1 MPIPTIQ
8 SLAGTRRATS
18 LNPARVM
25 RHSRVSATALAALLG
40 IGGGMATPATCA
52 AQGAPSGSADGTRSL
67 PLNWRVGAERLSLP
81 GNESLGLVGTSVLF
95 GIGNGWQVGPVVY
108 GAATGQR
115 GGLFVIGGE
124 ALWRTDGP
132 WGSRLEAGLAV
143 GGGGGA
149 ALPVGSGLMFRP
161 HLDWS
166 FPVGPGWLGISAS
179 RVTFP
184 DGRIGSNQLGLVFAV
199 DDQFRHQ
206 RAGSPATGDGSRN
219 GFGFDRFWLNV
230 GQYRGSNGNHN
241 GYGGLRADHW
251 LSPGTYAS
259 LEAAGAAQGGAD
271 GYAELLVGIGKEWP
285 LWQVADGSGATAPY
299 LGVRAALGMAG
310 GGAVD
315 TGGGAL
321 VKLAAT
327 ARWDL
332 PNDVVLGLEA
342 GRTIA
347 PDGGF
352 RATHLQVSLGFTLDR
367 PPAARRAHATLPLRR
382 DDIEWGAV
390 LGHFPGMDFRNGSSD
405 AVQTVGFRMRRPLSA
420 ALDEHLQ
427 LTGGVH
433 FAAGGKAGA
442 YGAGLIGLAW
452 ATPLQQ
458 TGLQWGVELLAGAAG
473 GGGIDSPGGAVVQP
487 MLRVGWADGAQ
498 RWQLGVGQIES
509 IKGRLSSPV
518 VELSYSFAL
527 GMTRR

>member
-1 MPIPTIQ
+1 MCHDR
-8 SLAGTRRATS
+8 SSRR
-18 LNPARVM
+18 LRF
-25 RHSRVSATALAALLG
+25 SAALAALCFGSVLG
-40 IGGGMATPATCA
+40 AADATAQTAAPPAA
-52 AQGAPSGSADGTRSL
+52 EQRSL
-67 PLNWRVGAERLSLP
+67 PLTWRLGAERLRLP
-81 GNESLGLVGTSVLF
+81 GNESVGLVSASALI
-95 GIGNGWQVGPVVY
+95 GIGNGWHVGPVVL
-108 GAATGQR
+108 GAATGRR

-149 ALPVGSGLMFRP
+149 ALPVGSGLMLRP

-166 FPVGPGWLGISAS
+166 WPIGPGWLGITTS
-179 RVTFP
+179 RVSFP
-184 DGRIGSNQLGLVFAV
+184 DGRIGSNQVGLVFAV
-199 DDQFRHQ
+199 DDQFRY
-206 RAGSPATGDGSRN
+206 RSAGSVAGGNGLRN
-219 GFGFDRFWLNV
+219 GFGFDRIWLNV
-230 GQYRGSNGNHN
+230 GQYRVTDGGHA

-285 LWQVADGSGATAPY
+285 LWQAANGNPSAVPH

-347 PDGGF
+347 PDGRF
-352 RATHLQVSLGFTLDR
+352 RANHLQVSLGFTLDR
-367 PPAARRAHATLPLRR
+367 PIASNRSNAELPLRR
-382 DDIEWGAV
+382 DDFEWGAT
-390 LGHFPGMDFRNGSSD
+390 LGHFPGMDFRDGSSD
-405 AVQTVGFRMRRPLSA
+405 AVQTIGIRMRRPLSGSF
-420 ALDEHLQ
+420 DEHLQ
-427 LTGGVH
+427 LTGGIH

-458 TGLQWGVELLAGAAG
+458 AGLQWGVELLAGAAG
-473 GGGIDSPGGAVVQP
+473 GGGVDSRGGAVVQP
-487 MLRVGWADGAQ
+487 MVRVGWADGAQ
-498 RWQLGVGQIES
+498 RWQLGIGQIES

-518 VELSYSFAL
+518 VELSYSVAI
-527 GMTRR
+527 GVARR

>member
-1 MPIPTIQ
+1 MAIQ
-8 SLAGTRRATS
+8 SFETLPDDDRATQVRTARRS
-18 LNPARVM
+18 RQRLRRLAVWLAIGTGMVAAPA
-25 RHSRVSATALAALLG
+25 SGFAQAA
-40 IGGGMATPATCA
+40 PAVDA
-52 AQGAPSGSADGTRSL
+52 AVQRSL
-67 PLNWRVGAERLSLP
+67 PLTWRVGAERLRLP
-81 GNESLGLVGTSVLF
+81 GNESLGLVSTSVLL
-95 GIGNGWQVGPVVY
+95 GIGNGWQVGPMVQ

-149 ALPVGSGLMFRP
+149 ALPVGSGLMLRP

-166 FPVGPGWLGISAS
+166 WPVGPGWLGVSAS
-179 RVTFP
+179 RVSFP
-184 DGRIGSNQLGLVFAV
+184 DGRIGSNQVGLVFAV
-199 DDQFRHQ
+199 DDQFRYQ
-206 RAGSPATGDGSRN
+206 RAGSTAAGDGARN

-230 GQYRGSNGNHN
+230 GQYRVGNGGHH

-271 GYAELLVGIGKEWP
+271 GYAELMVGLGKEWP
-285 LWQVADGSGATAPY
+285 LWQLADGTGATAPH

-332 PNDVVLGLEA
+332 PNDTVIGLEV

-367 PPAARRAHATLPLRR
+367 PLAASPSNARLPLRR
-382 DDIEWGAV
+382 DDFEWGAV
-390 LGHFPGMDFRNGSSD
+390 IGHFPGMDYRNGSSG
-405 AVQTVGFRMRRPLSA
+405 AVQTVGIRMRRPLSP

-458 TGLQWGVELLAGAAG
+458 SGLQWGVELLGGAAG
-473 GGGIDSPGGAVVQP
+473 GGGIDSQGGAVVQP
-487 MLRVGWADGAQ
+487 MVRVGWADGAH
-498 RWQLGVGQIES
+498 RLLVGVGQIES

-518 VELSYSFAL
+518 VELSYSLAFGAA
-527 GMTRR
+527 RR

>member
-1 MPIPTIQ
+1 MP
-8 SLAGTRRATS
+8 A
-18 LNPARVM
+18 PARGTLL
-25 RHSRVSATALAALLG
+25 TAALGAGALLLAA
-40 IGGGMATPATCA
+40 APAA
-52 AQGAPSGSADGTRSL
+52 AQSPGEPASAPLT
-67 PLNWRVGAERLSLP
+67 WRVGAERLKLP
-81 GNESLGLVGTSVLF
+81 GDESMGMVGTWAL
-95 GIGNGWQVGPVVY
+95 IGLGHGVHVGPVVF

-149 ALPVGSGLMFRP
+149 ALPVGSGLMLRP

-166 FPVGPGWLGISAS
+166 VPVGPGWLGLSAS
-179 RVTFP
+179 RVSFP
-184 DGRIGSNQLGLVFAV
+184 DGRIGSNQIGLVYSV
-199 DDQFRHQ
+199 DDRFRYQ
-206 RAGSPATGDGSRN
+206 AVGSAPAGDGTRN
-219 GFGFDRFWLNV
+219 GLGFDRVWLNV
-230 GQYRGSNGNHN
+230 GQYRATSGGHY

-251 LSPGTYAS
+251 LSPGTYVGI
-259 LEAAGAAQGGAD
+259 EGAGAAQGGAD
-271 GYAELLVGIGKEWP
+271 GYAEFLVGIGKEWP
-285 LWQVADGSGATAPY
+285 LWQPAAGSGASALH

-332 PNDVVLGLEA
+332 PNDLVLGLEA

-347 PDGGF
+347 PDGRF
-352 RATHLQVSLGFTLDR
+352 RANHLQVSLGFTLDR
-367 PPAARRAHATLPLRR
+367 PTAANLANASLPLRR

-390 LGHFPGMDFRNGSSD
+390 LGHYPGMDFRTGASD
-405 AVQTVGFRMRRPLSA
+405 AVQTVGVRMRRPLA
-420 ALDEHLQ
+420 AGLDEHLQ
-427 LTGGVH
+427 LTGGIH

-442 YGAGLIGLAW
+442 YGAGVIGLAW
-452 ATPLQQ
+452 ATPLKQ

-473 GGGIDSPGGAVVQP
+473 GGGIDSSGGAVVQP
-487 MLRVGWADGAQ
+487 MVRVGWADGAH
-498 RWQLGVGQIES
+498 RWNLGVGQIDS
-509 IKGRLSSPV
+509 LKGRLRSPV
-518 VELSYSFAL
+518 VELSYSVAL
-527 GMTRR
+527 GLARR